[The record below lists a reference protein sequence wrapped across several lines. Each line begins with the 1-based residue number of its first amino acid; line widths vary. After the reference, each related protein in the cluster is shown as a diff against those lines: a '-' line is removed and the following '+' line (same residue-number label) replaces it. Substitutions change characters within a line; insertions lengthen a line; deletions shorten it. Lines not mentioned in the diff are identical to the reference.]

1 VRGAPG
7 SLDTS
12 FGADGVVT
20 VPIAGSEV
28 TGLVVQADGKIAL
41 AGRAANDLFVART
54 LEDGTPDAAFGTN
67 GATRVAVPGGG
78 TLTATFD
85 LVETAAGALALAF
98 VRTQESSSP
107 AAAIVQWT
115 SSGAPDTSF
124 GAGTGNVEIGFSTMH
139 ALASLVSDPA
149 GGFFVGGENPSA
161 SGQCVVKLAKDGSV
175 ATGWGSSGRFVETGP
190 GACLGGPLGCYTR
203 VVVRDANG
211 EILSCQPRN
220 DGSRIHRIA
229 ADGSTSTQDWS
240 TSLLLGECTALAVD
254 PAAPGYAWVGGDADG
269 AARLAVMRLAASGG
283 FVDAWGTDSD
293 RFVAPEDSGLV
304 IARRLAASDG
314 KLVVA
319 AEAKVD
325 GEAHLA
331 VARLSSLGLLDT
343 TFATKGYVTL
353 KAGGKPSTT
362 KTMALDALGRIVV
375 AGTNGSG
382 VAARFWP

>member
-1 VRGAPG
+1 V
-7 SLDTS
+7 
-12 FGADGVVT
+12 
-20 VPIAGSEV
+20 
-28 TGLVVQADGKIAL
+28 
-41 AGRAANDLFVART
+41 
-54 LEDGTPDAAFGTN
+54 N
-67 GATRVAVPGGG
+67 GDV
-78 TLTATFD
+78 
-85 LVETAAGALALAF
+85 
-98 VRTQESSSP
+98 
-107 AAAIVQWT
+107 
-115 SSGAPDTSF
+115 
-124 GAGTGNVEIGFSTMH
+124 
-139 ALASLVSDPA
+139 
-149 GGFFVGGENPSA
+149 
-161 SGQCVVKLAKDGSV
+161 
-175 ATGWGSSGRFVETGP
+175 
-190 GACLGGPLGCYTR
+190 
-203 VVVRDANG
+203 
-211 EILSCQPRN
+211 LSCQPRN

-229 ADGSTSTQDWS
+229 ADGSTSTQDWN
-240 TSLLLGECTALAVD
+240 TSLLLDECTALAVD

-269 AARLAVMRLAASGG
+269 AERLAVMRLAASGG

-293 RFVAPEDSGLV
+293 RFVAPDDSGLV

-319 AEAKVD
+319 AEAKVG